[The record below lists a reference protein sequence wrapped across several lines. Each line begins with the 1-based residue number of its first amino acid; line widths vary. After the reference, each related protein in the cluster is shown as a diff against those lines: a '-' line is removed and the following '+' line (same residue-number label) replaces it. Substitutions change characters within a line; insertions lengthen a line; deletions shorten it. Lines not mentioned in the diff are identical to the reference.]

1 MPSRRDAA
9 SSKHIVTTCFIK
21 LSGIDKALAALTKAH
36 NMINEMIS
44 LI

>member
-1 MPSRRDAA
+1 M
-9 SSKHIVTTCFIK
+9 CFIK